1 MSINPLIKQNKNEQM
16 VHNLVSDALM
26 SQFKSLNKD
35 KKFPMFHECLNNIF
49 GDQLNNENFLE
60 WLSPKL
66 EIRPSKFKKYVA
78 KWREFEQFE
87 TNASGTI

>member
-1 MSINPLIKQNKNEQM
+1 MS
-16 VHNLVSDALM
+16 V
-26 SQFKSLNKD
+26 F
-35 KKFPMFHECLNNIF
+35 F

-60 WLSPKL
+60 WLSTKL